1 MAGFGGIAPLDEC
14 TDFVGGFAGAGGEGP
29 CSLLLSEE
37 AEGILAGGFSS
48 PS

>member
-1 MAGFGGIAPLDEC
+1 MAAFGGIAPLDEC

-29 CSLLLSEE
+29 CSLLPSEE
-37 AEGILAGGFSS
+37 PEGTLAGGFGS